1 MTFDKLLKMS
11 LSEEHKEMFNRLF
24 RRNRIKDVIEELFD
38 NPKCDISFDV
48 VGDDSS
54 ISTVITF
61 KYPRSTVESNNV

>member
-1 MTFDKLLKMS
+1 MDFNELLAMS

-38 NPKCDISFDV
+38 NPKCEIGFDV
-48 VGDDSS
+48 VGDESS

-61 KYPRSTVESNNV
+61 KYPRSTVSE

>member
-11 LSEEHKEMFNRLF
+11 LSEEHKEMFDRLF

-38 NPKCDISFDV
+38 NPKSDISFDV
-48 VGDDSS
+48 VGDESS

-61 KYPRSTVESNNV
+61 KYPRSTVSE

>member
-1 MTFDKLLKMS
+1 MDFDKLLEMS
-11 LSEEHKEMFNRLF
+11 VDAEHKEMFNRLF

-38 NPKCDISFDV
+38 NPKCDIGFDV

-61 KYPRSTVESNNV
+61 KYPRSTVSE